1 LKHRVGLVYLPG
13 ALPCFEAFGNLP
25 TDLVR
30 EDGLVAG
37 KPASDVLDMIII
49 PGGSLVESQTVK
61 DNVAREILKMAD
73 AGKFVLGICAG
84 FQILSRGTDIGRL
97 SATPIIREGLG
108 LLDVDFKPLICTDQ
122 IKATVVGAS
131 RLTNEVGAEV
141 TGFHCHTYGD
151 VVLHEKAEP
160 ILVSHAKRLNY
171 HKQQRDLV
179 SGISNAEGNVVGVTL
194 HALLDQNPLIIQ
206 GIAKSLDISPAELH
220 EVRTANARLLREI
233 RGEVGIST
241 KIHSE
246 SKTAQKTK
254 TSRILLVTA
263 LESGSGK
270 TFIVTGLAG
279 VLKKRGCKV
288 GVVKVGGDI
297 RDAVPAL
304 YLIKEPIRSYSSI
317 RIGESGWKSL
327 FDVVKDAG
335 KDYDFLIIEGAMNV
349 FTGLLNNQVERP
361 SSTVEVAAALGAP
374 TVLVVGCDK
383 EGIEGGIVSALN
395 YVHFLKSLG
404 VKTVGV
410 ILNKVYTSY
419 LTDEIRLVMKKAF
432 TGANVE
438 LLGIVPRVNLEG
450 RGTIPEIEIKYEEF
464 GAKAMEIAEKSLD
477 LDKIMEVAQPPAIT
491 QLDYGAFLEKF
502 KNLLLTDFK
511 PNVSN
516 NEK

>member
-1 LKHRVGLVYLPG
+1 
-13 ALPCFEAFGNLP
+13 
-25 TDLVR
+25 
-30 EDGLVAG
+30 
-37 KPASDVLDMIII
+37 M
-49 PGGSLVESQTVK
+49 
-61 DNVAREILKMAD
+61 
-73 AGKFVLGICAG
+73 
-84 FQILSRGTDIGRL
+84 
-97 SATPIIREGLG
+97 
-108 LLDVDFKPLICTDQ
+108 
-122 IKATVVGAS
+122 
-131 RLTNEVGAEV
+131 
-141 TGFHCHTYGD
+141 
-151 VVLHEKAEP
+151 
-160 ILVSHAKRLNY
+160 
-171 HKQQRDLV
+171 
-179 SGISNAEGNVVGVTL
+179 
-194 HALLDQNPLIIQ
+194 
-206 GIAKSLDISPAELH
+206 
-220 EVRTANARLLREI
+220 
-233 RGEVGIST
+233 GIST

-254 TSRILLVTA
+254 TSRILLITA

-317 RIGESGWKSL
+317 RIGDSGWKSL

-404 VKTVGV
+404 VKNVGV

-432 TGANVE
+432 AGANVE
-438 LLGIVPRVNLEG
+438 LLGIVPRVDLEG

-464 GAKAMEIAEKSLD
+464 GAKAMEVAEKSLD
-477 LDKIMEVAQPPAIT
+477 LDKIMEVAQPPAVT
-491 QLDYGAFLEKF
+491 QFDYGAFLEKF

-511 PNVSN
+511 PNVPN